1 MEPPVPA
8 SLFCGVRFKDTRINL
23 PAGYA
28 PSARA
33 KLAAP
38 TCRGIALAKPEAYR
52 KGRLLRQNMHAF
64 QEYMLILY
72 RFSGI
77 ALFSSASRGG
87 KILCASVWVERTK
100 RAGG

>member
-1 MEPPVPA
+1 MKPPVPA
-8 SLFCGVRFKDTRINL
+8 ALFYGVRFNDTRINL

-28 PSARA
+28 PSVWA

-38 TCRGIALAKPEAYR
+38 KQCE
-52 KGRLLRQNMHAF
+52 GRSLRQNMYAF

-77 ALFSSASRGG
+77 ALFPSASCGG